1 MRCIFRFTS
10 WLFYQSHEPSE
21 FKIACTGICANV
33 FEYFEVHIALH
44 TDQPMVVGSWRLLKS
59 FNLA

>member
-1 MRCIFRFTS
+1 MSQVNSRLPVQVS
-10 WLFYQSHEPSE
+10 AQM
-21 FKIACTGICANV
+21 